1 MVPRD
6 RAGGG
11 GSRTKC
17 GRWTARVEWRRKWT
31 PPAPISSPSWRL
43 GLEPRIP
50 PAAYNFQRRSSNANS
65 LWRRALVEP
74 TQVITQSQIHSS
86 HADSRVRVLRGRPRS
101 PVIPLDFG
109 AGFQAGHRPVTTVPE
124 PQKRHLPTGSFVIA
138 HHGGMGRCCLNR
150 FASCWRGCWSSS
162 HCGY

>member
-17 GRWTARVEWRRKWT
+17 GRWTARVEWRRKRT

-43 GLEPRIP
+43 GLEPRFP
-50 PAAYNFQRRSSNANS
+50 SAAYFQRRSSNANS

-74 TQVITQSQIHSS
+74 TQVITATPQVQTAQNDATPRHF
-86 HADSRVRVLRGRPRS
+86 ADMAWSPYAEPVRRGQGRQEGEQFFVRFCLAGASFLIEASAPPPRS
-101 PVIPLDFG
+101 SSLCRRGYALFCP
-109 AGFQAGHRPVTTVPE
+109 
-124 PQKRHLPTGSFVIA
+124 
-138 HHGGMGRCCLNR
+138 
-150 FASCWRGCWSSS
+150 RGCALY
-162 HCGY
+162 CL